1 MMSDIIPESIP
12 ERSDERYALT
22 ICNVKTRISLL
33 YTKDALATAAA
44 EGRMTF
50 AATRS
55 TQSVWVKSSH
65 TDLLQTLN
73 DPSSIMSK

>member
-55 TQSVWVKSSH
+55 A
-65 TDLLQTLN
+65 
-73 DPSSIMSK
+73 

>member
-1 MMSDIIPESIP
+1 MSDIIPESIP
-12 ERSDERYALT
+12 ELDERYALT

-55 TQSVWVKSSH
+55 A
-65 TDLLQTLN
+65 
-73 DPSSIMSK
+73 

>member
-1 MMSDIIPESIP
+1 MSDIIPESIP
-12 ERSDERYALT
+12 ELDERYALT

-33 YTKDALATAAA
+33 YTKDALVTAAA
-44 EGRMTF
+44 EEMTF
-50 AATRS
+50 VATRS

>member
-1 MMSDIIPESIP
+1 MSDIIPESIP
-12 ERSDERYALT
+12 ELDERYALT
-22 ICNVKTRISLL
+22 ICSVKTRISLL
-33 YTKDALATAAA
+33 YTKDALVTAAA

>member
-1 MMSDIIPESIP
+1 MSDIIPESIP

-55 TQSVWVKSSH
+55 AQCVGKEFTRGPL
-65 TDLLQTLN
+65 TD
-73 DPSSIMSK
+73 SE

>member
-1 MMSDIIPESIP
+1 MSDIIPESIP

-55 TQSVWVKSSH
+55 TQSVWVRSSH

>member
-1 MMSDIIPESIP
+1 MSDIIPESIP

-33 YTKDALATAAA
+33 YTKDALAMAAA

-55 TQSVWVKSSH
+55 TQSVGKEFTH
-65 TDLLQTLN
+65 GPLTD
-73 DPSSIMSK
+73 SE